1 MTKRVGQLLSRGLL
15 WGIGIYKIDGLFDFD
30 MDLLRAHSIFS
41 NKKIRVEKEKVHT
54 LADPFLFVKNGF
66 LYLFYESQSV
76 RKSGLIKAY
85 RADDLKNFEDLGVI
99 LKEDFHLSY
108 PFVFEVNDNV
118 FMMPDCSE
126 IHEIRVYKF
135 ENFPY
140 APTVNKVLLRG
151 YYLDPSLVEIDGIWY
166 LFATSEQ
173 GLEIHFTDDLFNTP
187 LRPHPLNPIS
197 TDPRY
202 KRCGG
207 GIISVKGNY
216 YRLAQDCSEEYGKN
230 LNIFKIET
238 LDPQYYKENLVR
250 ADFLQDAESW
260 NYLGGH
266 HLSHVLFNGK
276 SVIATD
282 GKHQDYFVNKLGTLF
297 HRVKAQLNL

>member
-1 MTKRVGQLLSRGLL
+1 MAERIGKLLSRGLL
-15 WGIGIYKIDGLFDFD
+15 WGIGIYRTEGQFDFH
-30 MDLLRAHSIFS
+30 MDLLHANSIFT

-54 LADPFLFVKNGF
+54 LADPFLFVRDGS

-76 RKSGLIKAY
+76 RKPGLIKAY
-85 RADDLKNFEDLGVI
+85 RTVDLEKFEDLGII
-99 LKEDFHLSY
+99 LKEDVHLSY
-108 PFVFEVNDNV
+108 PFVFEFNDSV
-118 FMMPDCSE
+118 YMIPDCYGAGG
-126 IHEIRVYKF
+126 IRLYQF
-135 ENFPY
+135 EDFPFS
-140 APTVNKVLLRG
+140 PILKKVLLKG
-151 YYLDPSLVEIDGIWY
+151 FYLDPSLIEINGIWY

-173 GLEIHFTDDLFNTP
+173 GLEIHFTDNLFKSP
-187 LRPHPLNPIS
+187 LQPHPQNPIT

-207 GIISVKGNY
+207 GIISLNGNY

-230 LNIFKIET
+230 LNVFKIDT
-238 LDPQYYKENLVR
+238 LNPQSYSEGLVR
-250 ADFLQDAESW
+250 ENYLQNSESW

-266 HLSHVLFNGK
+266 HLSHVLFKGK

-297 HRVKAQLNL
+297 HRVKTQLNF